1 MNFEL
6 SVPPVEG
13 LTTDEI
19 VEAFIKELKMHETSE
34 WPVNR
39 QKYVSYVSFGSDPA
53 HPHELELYA
62 IAGELRSYPQKAVD
76 GKWYVD
82 VKIWNGD
89 VGKKVRTLIPYMKQ
103 AGNPMVALMDGIED
117 MAIPGKVIN
126 LHIMLGQVPQHM
138 K

>member
-34 WPVNR
+34 WPANR
-39 QKYVSYVSFGSDPA
+39 QKYVSFGSDPSR
-53 HPHELELYA
+53 PYELELRA

-76 GKWYVD
+76 GKWYAD

-89 VGKKVRTLIPYMKQ
+89 AGKKVRTLIPYMKQ

-117 MAIPGKVIN
+117 MAIPGKVFN
-126 LHIMLGQVPQHM
+126 LHIMLGQVPPHM

>member
-6 SVPPVEG
+6 VVPSVEG

-39 QKYVSYVSFGSDPA
+39 QKYVSFGSDPSR
-53 HPHELELYA
+53 PYELELRA

-82 VKIWNGD
+82 VKIWNSD
-89 VGKKVRTLIPYMKQ
+89 TGKNVRTLIPYMKQ

-117 MAIPGKVIN
+117 MAIPGKVFD
-126 LHIMLGQVPQHM
+126 LHIKLGQVPPHM